1 MTRAEIIASI
11 LINLFVLVVGAASRP
26 LFKKLWAKMNEPSP
40 LTPQTR
46 GQLIGYLGFYEEALA
61 RLNHL
66 ATNTKDL
73 FLYFMQFLFAGLSF
87 SISAALA
94 CVLSAV
100 HWRSNYID
108 LHLLVLMFLLLP
120 ADGVCIVGWIQAG
133 KMSGKRIEAQ
143 KARILKNIADINKRL
158 LPPE

>member
-40 LTPQTR
+40 LTPQSR
-46 GQLIGYLGFYEEALA
+46 GQLISYLGFYEEALA

-73 FLYFMQFLFAGLSF
+73 FLYFMQFLFAGLCF
-87 SISAALA
+87 SVSAALA
-94 CVLSAV
+94 YVLSAV
-100 HWRSNYID
+100 HWRSNYVD
-108 LHLLVLMFLLLP
+108 VHLLVLILLLLP
-120 ADGVCIVGWIQAG
+120 ADGVCIVAWIQAR
-133 KMSGKRIEAQ
+133 KMSGKRIETQ
-143 KARILKNIADINKRL
+143 KARILTHIDEIRNRL
-158 LPPE
+158 NPPE